1 MPRVTKAKTAKSK
14 HKKVQI
20 QTKVTMVQEVDFIK
34 RQNNQILNLFNML
47 LEIEKIKKELLEIY
61 GSQELILHLGL

>member
-1 MPRVTKAKTAKSK
+1 
-14 HKKVQI
+14 
-20 QTKVTMVQEVDFIK
+20 MVQEADFTK
-34 RQNNQILNLFNML
+34 LQNNQILNPFNML